1 MLSCFIQFGAPD
13 RNPGQGIYDIDVM
26 KSNTRDLEG
35 LTVFGGKNSLGSSW
49 KLAKSRI

>member
-26 KSNTRDLEG
+26 KSNTRYFEG
-35 LTVFGGKNSLGSSW
+35 LTVFEDKNSLESSW
-49 KLAKSRI
+49 KPAKSRI